1 MAGRP
6 DEVQAGVH
14 PQVDL
19 VLSLGLL
26 FLTHVCLMLIVNE
39 VYDRCP
45 RVAVVDVVA
54 KSRRVNDREL
64 CFELLLFELSL
75 NDLHLGQLVKLLV
88 VTAVVVLGWG

>member
-1 MAGRP
+1 M
-6 DEVQAGVH
+6 
-14 PQVDL
+14 L
-19 VLSLGLL
+19 V
-26 FLTHVCLMLIVNE
+26 VNE
-39 VYDRCP
+39 VYNRCP